1 MTIYSQISRNIWK
14 SWLIMFLFIALTVGL
29 GYLMGE
35 ITGYGIF
42 FSLIVF
48 AISLISAAGSY
59 FYSDQVVLSTSKAIP
74 VQKEDNPD
82 LYRIVE
88 NLTIAGGI
96 PLPKIY
102 MINDESPNAFA
113 TGRDPKHASI
123 AVTSGLQKLLT
134 KTELEGVIAHELSHI
149 KNYDIRLMAVSAVL
163 VGFIALAAD
172 IFMRSLLWGGIKNE
186 SSDKRSGGLF
196 LLLGLIFALLAP
208 LSASLIQLAVSRKR
222 EFLADAS
229 GALLTRYPKGLADA
243 LEKISA
249 SKIPLQSATSATAHL
264 FIANPFK
271 GRGIQGWFS
280 GLVAT
285 HPPAEERIKVLR
297 SM

>member
-1 MTIYSQISRNIWK
+1 M
-14 SWLIMFLFIALTVGL
+14 IMFLFIILTVGL

-42 FSLIVF
+42 FSSTVF
-48 AISLISAAGSY
+48 IISLISTIGSY
-59 FYSDQVVLSTSKAIP
+59 FYSDQVVLSTSKAVP
-74 VQKEDNPD
+74 VQRDENPQ

-96 PLPKIY
+96 PMPKIY
-102 MINDESPNAFA
+102 IIADDSPNAFA
-113 TGRDPKHASI
+113 TGRDPRHASI

-149 KNYDIRLMAVSAVL
+149 KNFDIRLMAISALL

-186 SSDKRSGGLF
+186 SNDKRSGGLF
-196 LLLGLIFALLAP
+196 LLMGLIFAILAP
-208 LSASLIQLAVSRKR
+208 LSATLIQLAVSRKR
-222 EFLADAS
+222 EYLADAS

-243 LEKISA
+243 LEKMSA
-249 SKIPLQSATSATAHL
+249 SKQPLQSATSATAHL
-264 FIANPFK
+264 FITNPFK
-271 GRGIQGWFS
+271 GQGVQGWFS
-280 GLVAT
+280 GIVAT
-285 HPPAEERIKVLR
+285 HPPIEERIKILR